1 MLQKGSEQ
9 YKQAQKLANEIKDM
23 AGTDRWNNNSYFD
36 IAFNALGQ
44 FISKVQA
51 TDGFAAKIAETVD
64 KTMNPYGNQNSFYV
78 MTDEERQDRFQ
89 EVNEDDL
96 FPWIKVEDAKPKEEQ
111 VVIVLY
117 RKYGDLQVA
126 RHCFYKDSSLVNGK
140 WIHANSI
147 VIAWLPEPKSEN
159 V

>member
-64 KTMNPYGNQNSFYV
+64 KTMNPYGKKKLRSSVTSNHGYW
-78 MTDEERQDRFQ
+78 
-89 EVNEDDL
+89 L
-96 FPWIKVEDAKPKEEQ
+96 
-111 VVIVLY
+111 
-117 RKYGDLQVA
+117 LQPL
-126 RHCFYKDSSLVNGK
+126 KT
-140 WIHANSI
+140 I
-147 VIAWLPEPKSEN
+147 
-159 V
+159 

>member
-64 KTMNPYGNQNSFYV
+64 KTMNP
-78 MTDEERQDRFQ
+78 TERKLRSS
-89 EVNEDDL
+89 VTSNHGYWL
-96 FPWIKVEDAKPKEEQ
+96 
-111 VVIVLY
+111 
-117 RKYGDLQVA
+117 LQPL
-126 RHCFYKDSSLVNGK
+126 KT
-140 WIHANSI
+140 I
-147 VIAWLPEPKSEN
+147 
-159 V
+159 

>member
-51 TDGFAAKIAETVD
+51 TDGFAAKD
-64 KTMNPYGNQNSFYV
+64 SRNS
-78 MTDEERQDRFQ
+78 RQDDEPLR
-89 EVNEDDL
+89 
-96 FPWIKVEDAKPKEEQ
+96 KESCVHQ
-111 VVIVLY
+111 
-117 RKYGDLQVA
+117 
-126 RHCFYKDSSLVNGK
+126 
-140 WIHANSI
+140 
-147 VIAWLPEPKSEN
+147 
-159 V
+159 

>member
-23 AGTDRWNNNSYFD
+23 AGTDRWNNKSYFD

-64 KTMNPYGNQNSFYV
+64 KTMNP
-78 MTDEERQDRFQ
+78 TERKLRSSAIS
-89 EVNEDDL
+89 NHGYWL
-96 FPWIKVEDAKPKEEQ
+96 
-111 VVIVLY
+111 
-117 RKYGDLQVA
+117 LQPL
-126 RHCFYKDSSLVNGK
+126 K
-140 WIHANSI
+140 II
-147 VIAWLPEPKSEN
+147 
-159 V
+159 

>member
-64 KTMNPYGNQNSFYV
+64 KTMNP
-78 MTDEERQDRFQ
+78 TERKLRSS
-89 EVNEDDL
+89 VTSNHGYWL
-96 FPWIKVEDAKPKEEQ
+96 
-111 VVIVLY
+111 
-117 RKYGDLQVA
+117 LQPL
-126 RHCFYKDSSLVNGK
+126 K
-140 WIHANSI
+140 II
-147 VIAWLPEPKSEN
+147 
-159 V
+159 